1 MTKLDDLTGRTF
13 GLLRVVGKNAPRPA
27 GRTEWLCL
35 CECGQTKIAIG
46 QYLKSGVTTSCGC
59 TTSAKRSKSFTTHG
73 MAHTPTWCCWVGLR
87 ARCNNP
93 NNGSY
98 SRYGGRGIK
107 VCERWERSFEDF
119 YADMGPRP
127 SSAHS
132 IDRIDNDKGYEPGN
146 CRWATP
152 RVQNSNTRR
161 NVILEHNGESLTLA
175 EWAVRT
181 GINIGR
187 LSWRI
192 KTGWTAAQ
200 ALTTPQE
207 KAGNRARRADGTF
220 KSHSAA

>member
-146 CRWATP
+146 IRWATQIEQCNNRRSS
-152 RVQNSNTRR
+152 RVITW
-161 NVILEHNGESLTLA
+161 NGETRTLA
-175 EWAVRT
+175 EWGRVT
-181 GINIGR
+181 GLGCGVIQGR
-187 LSWRI
+187 L
-192 KTGWTAAQ
+192 TAGWSVERSLSQPKKVLRGAGIYTA
-200 ALTTPQE
+200 PPKE
-207 KAGNRARRADGTF
+207 I
-220 KSHSAA
+220 S